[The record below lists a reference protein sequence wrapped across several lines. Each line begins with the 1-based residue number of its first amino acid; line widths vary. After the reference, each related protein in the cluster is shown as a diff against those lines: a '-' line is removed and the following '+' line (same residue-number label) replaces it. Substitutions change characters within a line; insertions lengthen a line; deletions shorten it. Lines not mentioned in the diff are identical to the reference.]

1 MQGVLV
7 LVLVCFIIS
16 KFIDFEYNCIFS
28 YVNKNYLNAKVILER
43 LILLNKKLEDS
54 NNTEVEVSTET
65 KLNLE
70 LVEKTN
76 SSSLKD
82 LKSKVRLSN
91 SEKNSYQLSE
101 FLKQVL
107 VGKLLGDA
115 HMRKYNTSENSK
127 SNARIIFL
135 QSLEQSELIY
145 NLYDLFKD
153 FTVSPPKVNSSLI
166 KETGNMRH
174 NISFGTRTLPCFNE
188 YYHLFYKDRLKIV
201 PTKIKDLITPVSLA
215 YWIMGDGSWKGYGLR
230 LNTNNLTKD
239 EVELLINALNRK
251 FGFSSSINIANKS
264 KSQYTIYIPSKDIE
278 KLRSLVIPYI
288 LPSFRHKLGLKILPF
303 PQI

>member
-1 MQGVLV
+1 
-7 LVLVCFIIS
+7 
-16 KFIDFEYNCIFS
+16 
-28 YVNKNYLNAKVILER
+28 VNLEI

-153 FTVSPPKVNSSLI
+153 FTVS
-166 KETGNMRH
+166 
-174 NISFGTRTLPCFNE
+174 
-188 YYHLFYKDRLKIV
+188 
-201 PTKIKDLITPVSLA
+201 
-215 YWIMGDGSWKGYGLR
+215 
-230 LNTNNLTKD
+230 
-239 EVELLINALNRK
+239 
-251 FGFSSSINIANKS
+251 
-264 KSQYTIYIPSKDIE
+264 
-278 KLRSLVIPYI
+278 
-288 LPSFRHKLGLKILPF
+288 
-303 PQI
+303 